1 MRECQRE
8 VKREERREGRE
19 RGGGMRKER
28 DDEYERLKEREGER
42 GREVREMDKYRDKV
56 EGETEK

>member
-1 MRECQRE
+1 
-8 VKREERREGRE
+8 
-19 RGGGMRKER
+19 MRKER

-56 EGETEK
+56 EGETEE